1 MLQFRQPF
9 ADEGDI
15 TLSSPMSFPDRSGLE
30 FDRALQDLVERADEA
45 MRTQGRLRALLS
57 ATQAVVEQIE
67 LSEVLHRIVEAAVEL
82 VDAQYGALG
91 VLAPQ
96 GGLEEFI
103 HVGMPEDTVRR
114 VGHLPEGLGLLG
126 ALIDQP
132 EPIRLAR
139 LGDDSRSVG
148 FPPKHPPM
156 DSFLGVP
163 IRVRDEVFGNLYLTN
178 QRRGEFSDEDVELT
192 SALAAAAGVAIDN
205 ARRFAEARMREAWAA
220 ASAQVVSALL
230 TAVDTEGTAALLA
243 DELAIRGAADRIAV
257 LVADPD
263 DPHMLRVLE
272 ARGRDATEI
281 AGAAVRFDRTLG
293 AVVLEGGETRA
304 TPGGR
309 IDGLA
314 DALALEQ
321 DGHVGPVVFVA
332 IRKSGAPRAIIAAAR
347 HAGMP
352 HYTPAEMRIAEDF
365 AERVSL
371 ANELAGAREAQ
382 QRSVLLEDRARIARD
397 LHDHVVQQ
405 LYGAGLDLQA
415 VASAST
421 DPATTRIESAV
432 SAIDDAIAQVRT
444 IVFALTPRAD
454 GAPTLRH
461 RVLDLAAAASG
472 RLPQPVAVA
481 FSGPVDLVSEGRLA
495 DELTA
500 TVRELLSNAV
510 KHSGAATVHL
520 TVGAAD
526 GRVTAEVVDDGHGIE
541 VTVRRS
547 GLENLRVRA
556 EHLGGTFHIDTGPR
570 GTRARWSVPIVPS
583 AEE

>member
-1 MLQFRQPF
+1 
-9 ADEGDI
+9 
-15 TLSSPMSFPDRSGLE
+15 
-30 FDRALQDLVERADEA
+30 
-45 MRTQGRLRALLS
+45 MRTQGRLRALLA
-57 ATQAVVEQIE
+57 ATQAVAEQIE

-103 HVGMPEDTVRR
+103 HVGMPEDAVRSI
-114 VGHLPEGLGLLG
+114 GHLPEGLGLLG
-126 ALIDQP
+126 AVIDHP
-132 EPIRLAR
+132 DPIRLR
-139 LGDDSRSVG
+139 RMGDDPRSVG
-148 FPPKHPPM
+148 FPANHPPM

-163 IRVRDEVFGNLYLTN
+163 VRVRDEVFGNLYLTN
-178 QRRGEFSDEDVELT
+178 QRRGEFSEEDIELT
-192 SALAAAAGVAIDN
+192 SSLAAAAGVAIDN

-230 TAVDTEGTAALLA
+230 TASDTEGTAALLA
-243 DELAIRGAADRIAV
+243 DELAARGAADRIAV
-257 LVADPD
+257 LAPDPD
-263 DPHMLRVLE
+263 DPVSLRVLE
-272 ARGRDATEI
+272 VRGTDA
-281 AGAAVRFDRTLG
+281 AAITGTAIPFDRTLG

-309 IDGLA
+309 VEGLA
-314 DALALEQ
+314 DALALEH
-321 DGHVGPVVFVA
+321 DGHIGPVLFVA
-332 IRKSGAPRAIIAAAR
+332 LRKSGAPRAIIAAAR

-365 AERVSL
+365 ADRVSL
-371 ANELAGAREAQ
+371 AHELANAREAQ
-382 QRSVLLEDRARIARD
+382 QRSMLLEDRARIARD

-415 VASAST
+415 VASASA
-421 DPATTRIESAV
+421 DPANARIESAV

-461 RVLDLAAAASG
+461 RVLDLAASASS

-481 FSGPVDLVSEGRLA
+481 FSGPIDLVSEGRLA

-520 TVGAAD
+520 TVAALD
-526 GRVTAEVVDDGHGIE
+526 GHVTAEVADDGHGIE

-556 EHLGGTFHIDTGPR
+556 ERLGGTFHLDTGPR
-570 GTRARWSVPIVPS
+570 GTRARWSVPVEPS
-583 AEE
+583 AKE